1 MVPVYLRATGI
12 LQMREEQMI
21 EREKINSLDN
31 IDKTVEEL
39 SQVFKDR
46 PDLVCLAIE
55 YLYFA

>member
-1 MVPVYLRATGI
+1 MSAK
-12 LQMREEQMI
+12 
-21 EREKINSLDN
+21 EKNSLERYNNEFDN
-31 IDKTVEEL
+31 IDKMVEELSVEEL

>member
-1 MVPVYLRATGI
+1 MK
-12 LQMREEQMI
+12 
-21 EREKINSLDN
+21 EKINSLDN